1 MDTLNTLVDLAHRH
15 RLARVEY
22 RAVGRQSPSVRV
34 VEPYA
39 VEGDGMDRALRCRQI
54 EPAPATGDD
63 AWRWRRLRLD
73 RIAGVADAGRSFVP
87 QPPPALPPGG
97 TFADAKTISTEPGE
111 EYAQYVLSCLLDG
124 KLTEAE
130 LAGAAHVAA
139 DLGEDRRRAIH
150 ARVFATA
157 LNEAAL
163 DGVITRSEVEYLVRL
178 AGFLHALGWAP
189 GTPA

>member
-1 MDTLNTLVDLAHRH
+1 MDTLDTLEDLAHRH

-22 RAVGRQSPSVRV
+22 RAVGRQPPSVRV

-39 VEGDGMDRALRCRQI
+39 VEGDGIDRALRCRQI

-63 AWRWRRLRLD
+63 AWRWRRLRID

-87 QPPPALPPGG
+87 QATPMPPGG
-97 TFADAKTISTEPGE
+97 TFTDAKAISTDPGE
-111 EYAQYVLSCLLDG
+111 EYGQYVLSCLLDG

-130 LAGAAHVAA
+130 RVGASQVAA
-139 DLGEDRRRAIH
+139 NLTEDRRRAIH
-150 ARVFATA
+150 ARVFAAA

-163 DGVITRSEVEYLVRL
+163 DGVITQSEVEYLVRL
-178 AGFLHALGWAP
+178 SGFLHALGWAP